1 MCMLFTDAG
10 AQEVNGKELYME
22 VPMSGY
28 SILMTGY
35 WQVMS
40 MLFTG
45 AGAQR
50 LTVSSF
56 ILILT
61 LYSSL

>member
-1 MCMLFTDAG
+1 MLFTDAG